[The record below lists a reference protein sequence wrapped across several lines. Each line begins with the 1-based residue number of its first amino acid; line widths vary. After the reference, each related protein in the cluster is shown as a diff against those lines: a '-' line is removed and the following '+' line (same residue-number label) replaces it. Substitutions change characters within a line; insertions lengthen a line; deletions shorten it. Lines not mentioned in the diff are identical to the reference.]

1 MNNDCLSS
9 SDQRTS
15 LNLQHLHPC
24 QPREINICSFKT
36 GMCLSVLMACIFL
49 LCGTLPNLSVISHNP
64 EVISTIKGFIY
75 MCVCMCKHIHT
86 CHNQKT
92 KSKVSQ
98 YQFDLGKAEVQD
110 WSVLRVWHVLLYCL
124 QPVSDLVKGYSLLQ
138 AKNQTIRNLLPN
150 LRDFISASAGGQR
163 YPTTAFPLALF
174 PPVLSLSCGCYNES
188 LLSTRQH
195 YVNVTQ
201 LSPATRTG
209 LLRA

>member
-1 MNNDCLSS
+1 
-9 SDQRTS
+9 
-15 LNLQHLHPC
+15 
-24 QPREINICSFKT
+24 
-36 GMCLSVLMACIFL
+36 MACAL
-49 LCGTLPNLSVISHNP
+49 
-64 EVISTIKGFIY
+64 
-75 MCVCMCKHIHT
+75 
-86 CHNQKT
+86 
-92 KSKVSQ
+92 
-98 YQFDLGKAEVQD
+98 A
-110 WSVLRVWHVLLYCL
+110 LYCL

-138 AKNQTIRNLLPN
+138 AQNQAIRNLLPN

-163 YPTTAFPLALF
+163 SPATAFPLALF